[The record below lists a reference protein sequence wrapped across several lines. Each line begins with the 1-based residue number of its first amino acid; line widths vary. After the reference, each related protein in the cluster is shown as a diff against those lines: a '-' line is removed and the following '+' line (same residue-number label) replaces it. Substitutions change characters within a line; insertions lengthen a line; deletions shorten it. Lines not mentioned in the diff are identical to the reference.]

1 MNPLSQQMQAQ
12 GRGNDSVLVHMSPRE
27 VGGLQALAQS
37 YGGTLTR
44 NPTTGLPEA
53 GFLEKL
59 LPAIAGAVGGAM
71 GIDPWMAAAGAG
83 LAQGA
88 ITGNLEKG
96 LTAGLSA
103 YGGASLGR
111 SFNPEGTFAGYK
123 IGTPIPTPSLEDIDP
138 GAATAAGATSSPDPI
153 NQSANSASGVAP
165 TIPLTPPTPP
175 APQGMFDKFGTAAS
189 AGITNSTL
197 QNLAPYAAAFGLATP
212 FLTGSDQTYKAPEP
226 KKTDYAGPYKP
237 VPRVMALPVRG
248 SNYLRNSSEHM
259 FFPDSNPYPGYLPAD
274 KTTPE
279 SEIDLNALA
288 KRLGRVAPTIRMAEG
303 GLLPRAAPRTGL
315 IAPEAPRSSG
325 ERTFNFP
332 KSNYVPPAAP
342 PSAGLQALTQQY
354 PTATKAQLSEYERA
368 IAGGGDPSATRSLM
382 QAYGPT
388 SNYTS
393 LQPWSPDFKGFDYKR
408 SRPTDEFGNP
418 IGWTPTAE
426 EQASADN
433 AMGRARMSMEGIT
446 EPDSDFLAGFRGMI
460 HGQTADYSNPSWG
473 MNVETFKGAPPMLK
487 DSMFNRATGYTG
499 SGSDGQNYANTYDTY
514 KTNQIVEGQRQA
526 AMAANAADNTAENYA
541 LYGGPDAP
549 EDTGRYVSPVPSS
562 PPASSGAQGVFNRA
576 LEATRAAP
584 GATSTGIGA
593 MFDRLGNKVGA
604 AVSDI
609 GNIGNMSRDELW
621 NFASKVAPFTPLS
634 PFFNAANLLIGG
646 AGYTTGDGRSGFT
659 SNPGMQALPRELTQG
674 HIWGAIQNMVPF
686 NLLGTHEHAANP
698 KGQAAGGVNLEDGS
712 FVVDAR
718 TVAELGNGSSGA
730 GQEVLA
736 RLGGRPIH
744 GPGDGVSD
752 SIRANIGGTQ
762 EARVARDEVK
772 FDPEA
777 VKRLGRGNPKK
788 GADRLYDMMKKAEKA
803 RKSASRGKDTGL
815 RALAGAR

>member
-12 GRGNDSVLVHMSPRE
+12 GRGNDSVLVHMTPRE

-53 GFLEKL
+53 GFLDSI
-59 LPAIAGAVGGAM
+59 LPMLAGAAGGAM

-111 SFNPEGTFAGYK
+111 TLNPEGT
-123 IGTPIPTPSLEDIDP
+123 IGGFGFNTPAAPPTPSLTTINTAP
-138 GAATAAGATSSPDPI
+138 AAPVPSDVAGIENMYSPEGLQNLYPTP
-153 NQSANSASGVAP
+153 SVAP
-165 TIPLTPPTPP
+165 TVKLEEP
-175 APQGMFDKFGTAAS
+175 GFFDRFSANAARGLKDTGLEKF
-189 AGITNSTL
+189 
-197 QNLAPYAAAFGLATP
+197 APYAAGLGLAMP
-212 FLTGSDQTYKAPEP
+212 FLAGSNQTYKAPEP
-226 KKTDYAGPYKP
+226 EKVNYAGPYQP
-237 VPRVMALPVRG
+237 MPRRVVYPTNRG
-248 SNYLRNSSEHM
+248 PKNPRDSSEHM
-259 FFPDSNPYPGYLPAD
+259 FFPDSNPYPGFLPAD
-274 KTTPE
+274 
-279 SEIDLNALA
+279 AF
-288 KRLGRVAPTIRMAEG
+288 VAPTIRMAEG

-315 IAPEAPRSSG
+315 TAPEAPRYSG

-332 KSNYVPPAAP
+332 KSNYVPPAAAP

-368 IAGGGDPSATRSLM
+368 IEGGGDPSATRSLM
-382 QAYGPT
+382 QAYSPA

-393 LQPWSPDFKGFDYKR
+393 LQPWSPDFKGFDY
-408 SRPTDEFGNP
+408 SRDHPVDAFGNP
-418 IGWTPTAE
+418 VGWTPTAE
-426 EQASADN
+426 DEASRQKSLAVSGGMAGYAPLDFPDQYRPDDEYILNNPWTDGKIGGGAFVGELNLDPGTQWTKNSGGNDSPRIQN
-433 AMGRARMSMEGIT
+433 AYQLGVLNAANDTARANG
-446 EPDSDFLAGFRGMI
+446 AANN
-460 HGQTADYSNPSWG
+460 QTAI
-473 MNVETFKGAPPMLK
+473 
-487 DSMFNRATGYTG
+487 
-499 SGSDGQNYANTYDTY
+499 NY
-514 KTNQIVEGQRQA
+514 
-526 AMAANAADNTAENYA
+526 M

-549 EDTGRYVSPVPSS
+549 ADASTPTPT
-562 PPASSGAQGVFNRA
+562 ASSGAQGVFNRA

-584 GATSTGIGA
+584 GAATPNAAGERTSLSG
-593 MFDRLGNKVGA
+593 
-604 AVSDI
+604 
-609 GNIGNMSRDELW
+609 GNIVNIL
-621 NFASKVAPFTPLS
+621 
-634 PFFNAANLLIGG
+634 
-646 AGYTTGDGRSGFT
+646 
-659 SNPGMQALPRELTQG
+659 Q
-674 HIWGAIQNMVPF
+674 
-686 NLLGTHEHAANP
+686 NLLGFTGVGLPVSAGIAAARFGLDKYMGTNPADLAPRSGASWLERQATGPSMLTDVLNYGYNKATGRAAP

-772 FDPEA
+772 FSPEA

-815 RALAGAR
+815 RALAGAK